1 MKSSGA
7 SSDTRPAR
15 SSTWAVGMGM
25 GGTPTQQHIHTTIRT
40 PNGGDYGVD
49 LLKLHLET
57 DH

>member
-1 MKSSGA
+1 MSA
-7 SSDTRPAR
+7 CTDTTPAPPN
-15 SSTWAVGMGM
+15 
-25 GGTPTQQHIHTTIRT
+25 GTPTQQHIHTVIRT